1 MIFALSAGTLVAAAG
16 LIWAGGTGRG
26 MLVNRGAA
34 AARSDDKARGG
45 APPALRS
52 FVARRWRRDRAAEA
66 AQWVTLIRRLAALL
80 HAGRSPSL
88 VFSHASRTTAQ
99 PHANPT
105 AGWIDRL
112 CGEVHAA
119 SELGVPVSVTLGRVA
134 HTAPDVSDHELARWA
149 RSASVQLA
157 ACWEIS
163 ERSGASLS
171 KTLHG
176 LADSVESQID
186 AQAARESALAGPRAT
201 VRVLAWLPVLALGL
215 GMLMGTDPITTLI
228 TTPWGRI
235 ALVAG
240 AVLTVAGRL
249 WTRQLMRHAEGVDG
263 P

>member
-1 MIFALSAGTLVAAAG
+1 MILALSVGTIIAAAG
-16 LIWAGGTGRG
+16 LLWAGGTGSRV
-26 MLVNRGAA
+26 LATHGAA
-34 AARSDDKARGG
+34 GTGHNGDHPRSSRNSTSFMARH
-45 APPALRS
+45 
-52 FVARRWRRDRAAEA
+52 WRRNRVVEA
-66 AQWVTLIRRLAALL
+66 ALWVTLVRRLAALL
-80 HAGRSPSL
+80 NAGRTPSA
-88 VFSHASRTTAQ
+88 VFGQASRAVGQ
-99 PHANPT
+99 GPANPT
-105 AGWIDRL
+105 AVWIDRL
-112 CGEVHAA
+112 CREVHAA
-119 SELGVPVSVTLGRVA
+119 SELGVPVSVTLGRIA
-134 HTAPDVSDHELARWA
+134 HTTPDVSDHELARWA
-149 RSASVQLA
+149 RSVSVQLA

-171 KTLHG
+171 KTLNG
-176 LADSVESQID
+176 LGDSAESQID

-235 ALVAG
+235 ALIAG

>member
-1 MIFALSAGTLVAAAG
+1 MILTLAVGILVAAAG
-16 LIWAGGTGRG
+16 LIWAGGTGDRA
-26 MLVNRGAA
+26 LVHHGAA
-34 AARSDDKARGG
+34 VARNHHRAHGG
-45 APPALRS
+45 TTLALRS
-52 FVARRWRRDRAAEA
+52 FVSRRWRRDRAAEA
-66 AQWVTLIRRLAALL
+66 AQWVTLVRRLAALL
-80 HAGRSPSL
+80 SAGRSPSL
-88 VFSHASRTTAQ
+88 VFGHASRATGHS
-99 PHANPT
+99 HANPT
-105 AGWIDRL
+105 AVWIDRL
-112 CGEVHAA
+112 CREVHAA
-119 SELGVPVSVTLGRVA
+119 SELGVPASGTLGRVA

-149 RSASVQLA
+149 RSASMQLA

-235 ALVAG
+235 ALVVG

>member
-1 MIFALSAGTLVAAAG
+1 MGTIAAPTIGYALLLPFIIIFAAACVGVLAE
-16 LIWAGGTGRG
+16 AVVPR
-26 MLVNRGAA
+26 
-34 AARSDDKARGG
+34 D
-45 APPALRS
+45 LR
-52 FVARRWRRDRAAEA
+52 RAA
-66 AQWVTLIRRLAALL
+66 QIL
-80 HAGRSPSL
+80 
-88 VFSHASRTTAQ
+88 
-99 PHANPT
+99 
-105 AGWIDRL
+105 IDRL

-119 SELGVPVSVTLGRVA
+119 SELGVPVSVTLGRLA